1 MRAWRRRLV
10 ATFLEARERST
21 SRGCLRLRETRDV
34 EIDCEEYPSRMAAYA
49 EARTKAGRPVPPGF
63 EKVTEHEP
71 LCASCRE
78 ETAPQVLLCQR
89 VHRSRASADD
99 ER

>member
-1 MRAWRRRLV
+1 
-10 ATFLEARERST
+10 
-21 SRGCLRLRETRDV
+21 
-34 EIDCEEYPSRMAAYA
+34 MAAYA